1 MATTEYSIFSKIS
14 SKSIKEHEIA
24 LFKNVSMNKEKQ
36 KEVEKMRKI
45 ALLLVLL
52 LANLVMVHAQGP
64 PGGTAAI
71 ITALC
76 DLYNFLK
83 NTLPVFGAV
92 LIIFAAVI
100 FAAGQVMGAETRARA
115 NVWATAMLTGALIG
129 FAVAIIVPWFLDVI
143 WGPGTI
149 SSACP

>member
-1 MATTEYSIFSKIS
+1 MEDQ
-14 SKSIKEHEIA
+14 KSIKKHEVA

-52 LANLVMVHAQGP
+52 LANIVLLSADGA
-64 PGGTAAI
+64 GNETGRI
-71 ITALC
+71 LDALNS
-76 DLYNFLK
+76 LYCFLK
-83 NTLPVFGAV
+83 TSLPVFAAV

-129 FAVAIIVPWFLDVI
+129 FAVAIIVPWFIKVM
-143 WGPGTI
+143 WSNYNEP
-149 SSACP
+149 ANC

>member
-1 MATTEYSIFSKIS
+1 
-14 SKSIKEHEIA
+14 
-24 LFKNVSMNKEKQ
+24 MNKEKQ

-52 LANLVMVHAQGP
+52 LANLVMAQQ
-64 PGGTAAI
+64 GGTGAI

-76 DLYNFLK
+76 DLYKFLQQ
-83 NTLPVFGAV
+83 TLPVFAAV

-143 WGPGTI
+143 WGAGTI
-149 SSACP
+149 SGACP

>member
-1 MATTEYSIFSKIS
+1 
-14 SKSIKEHEIA
+14 
-24 LFKNVSMNKEKQ
+24 MNKEKQ

-52 LANLVMVHAQGP
+52 LANLVMVHAQGQ
-64 PGGTAAI
+64 PGGTEAI
-71 ITALC
+71 TSALC
-76 DLYNFLK
+76 GLYKFLQQ
-83 NTLPVFGAV
+83 TLPVFAAV

-129 FAVAIIVPWFLDVI
+129 FAVAIIVPWFLDMM
-143 WGPGTI
+143 WTGGQI
-149 SSACP
+149 SSICS